1 MNNYINLFDSLNLT
15 MQSIFGTDGIRGRFN
30 EEITY
35 SLAYKVGYALASILE
50 NKKPILIGRD
60 TRMSGDILLH
70 AITQGIND
78 SGKKFI
84 NLGIC
89 PTPAIPFLIQQENLS
104 SGIMISASHN
114 PPEYNGI
121 KIFDHKGQKITKY
134 FENKIQKFIEE
145 SNQKNLS
152 VSTKASP
159 LNANKDL
166 MNIYI
171 KSLIQTMG
179 GENLGGLKI
188 ILDTCYGSAT
198 TCAKK
203 IFQSLG
209 ADVRVINNSK
219 NGMKINMNCGSTNLE
234 PLQRALRE
242 SSADMGFSFDGDADR
257 VIGIDSKGNV
267 LDGDHILFLWG
278 RELMEQK
285 ILTNNLLISTQM
297 ANLGFEKAWKKI
309 GGILYRTDVGD
320 KYVHD
325 AIKKKR
331 AVLGGEQS
339 GHILSKINNFSG
351 DGILTALQ
359 ISKFCKKK
367 NINLNDWLKSSF
379 EPFPQK
385 LTNINLDFNINKL
398 NPKTKLLINQTLE
411 NFQEIYS
418 DNCRVYIRL
427 SGTEPVIRVLVEA
440 QNYKEVDCLSTEIK
454 NKLLLEVNKI
464 MY

>member
-1 MNNYINLFDSLNLT
+1 

-35 SLAYKVGYALASILE
+35 ALAYKVGYSLGSNLE
-50 NKKPILIGRD
+50 NNNPILIGRD
-60 TRMSGDILLH
+60 TRISGFILLQ
-70 AITQGIND
+70 AITRGINE

-89 PTPAIPFLIQQENLS
+89 PTPAIPFLIKQEKLS

-121 KIFDHKGQKITKY
+121 KIFDHNGQKITKN
-134 FENKIQKFIEE
+134 FENKIQRFIET
-145 SNQKNLS
+145 SNQNIRIP
-152 VSTKASP
+152 TKIIS
-159 LNANKDL
+159 LKTNEEL
-166 MNIYI
+166 MDIYV
-171 KSLIQTMG
+171 KSLIETMG
-179 GENLGGLKI
+179 GENLSGMKI

-219 NGMKINMNCGSTNLE
+219 NGLKINMNCGSTNLE
-234 PLQRALRE
+234 PLKKALRE
-242 SSADMGFSFDGDADR
+242 SPADMGFSFDGDADR

-309 GGILYRTDVGD
+309 GGILHRTDVGD

-325 AIKKKR
+325 AIKEKG
-331 AVLGGEQS
+331 AILGGEQS

-359 ISKFCKKK
+359 ISRYCKKK
-367 NINLNDWLKSSF
+367 NINLNDWFKSSF

-385 LTNINLDFNINKL
+385 LTNIKLDFNINKL
-398 NPKTKLLINQTLE
+398 NPKNKILIDESIE
-411 NFQEIYS
+411 NFQAIYS
-418 DNCRVYIRL
+418 ANCRVYIRP

-440 QNYKEVDCLSTEIK
+440 KNHKEVHSLSSEIT
-454 NKLLLEVNKI
+454 NKLFLEIDKI
-464 MY
+464 TNQR

>member
-1 MNNYINLFDSLNLT
+1 
-15 MQSIFGTDGIRGRFN
+15 MQSIFGTDGIRGKFN

-35 SLAYKVGYALASILE
+35 SLAYEVGYALGLTLE
-50 NKKPILIGRD
+50 KKNPILIGRD
-60 TRMSGDILLH
+60 TRISGDVLLQ
-70 AITQGIND
+70 AITQGINE

-89 PTPAIPFLIQQENLS
+89 PTPAIPFLIKQENLS

-121 KIFDHKGQKITKY
+121 KIFDHNGQKITEN
-134 FENKIQKFIEE
+134 FEIKIQTIIEE
-145 SNQKNLS
+145 SKQNISIPTKV
-152 VSTKASP
+152 VSLKTS
-159 LNANKDL
+159 KDL
-166 MNIYI
+166 MDSYI

-179 GENLGGLKI
+179 GENLSGLKI

-198 TCAKK
+198 TCAKN
-203 IFQSLG
+203 IFQNLG

-219 NGMKINMNCGSTNLE
+219 NGLKINMNCGSTNLE
-234 PLQRALRE
+234 PLKKALKE
-242 SSADMGFSFDGDADR
+242 SPADMGFSFDGDADR
-257 VIGIDSKGNV
+257 VIGIDSEGNV
-267 LDGDHILFLWG
+267 LDGDHILYLWG

-285 ILTNNLLISTQM
+285 ILTNNLLVSTQM
-297 ANLGFEKAWKKI
+297 ANLGFEKSWKKI
-309 GGILYRTDVGD
+309 GGMLHRTDVGD

-325 AIKKKR
+325 AIKKNR

-367 NINLNDWLKSSF
+367 KINLNDWLKSSF
-379 EPFPQK
+379 EPYPQK
-385 LTNINLDFNINKL
+385 LTNINLDLDINKL
-398 NPKTKLLINQTLE
+398 NPETKILIDQTIAF
-411 NFQEIYS
+411 FQKIYS
-418 DNCRVYIRL
+418 DNCRVYIRP

-440 QNYKEVDCLSTEIK
+440 KSHKKVHSLSNEITK
-454 NKLLLEVNKI
+454 KLFLEINKI
-464 MY
+464 TN

>member
-1 MNNYINLFDSLNLT
+1 MH
-15 MQSIFGTDGIRGRFN
+15 SIFGTDGIRGKFN

-35 SLAYKVGYALASILE
+35 SLAYKVGYALGASLE
-50 NKKPILIGRD
+50 NKSPIIIGRD
-60 TRMSGDILLH
+60 TRISGDILLQ
-70 AITQGIND
+70 AITQGINE

-89 PTPAIPFLIQQENLS
+89 PTPAIPFLIKQERLS

-121 KIFDHKGQKITKY
+121 KIFDHNGQKITKHL
-134 FENKIQKFIEE
+134 ENKIQKLIEE
-145 SNQKNLS
+145 LSQNISVPRKVIPLNTSKNLF
-152 VSTKASP
+152 
-159 LNANKDL
+159 D
-166 MNIYI
+166 IYI
-171 KSLIQTMG
+171 KSLIQTMD
-179 GENLGGLKI
+179 GENLSGLKI

-219 NGMKINMNCGSTNLE
+219 NGLKINMNCGSTNLE
-234 PLQRALRE
+234 PLKKALRE

-285 ILTNNLLISTQM
+285 ILKNNLLISTHM
-297 ANLGFEKAWKKI
+297 ANLGFEKAWEKI
-309 GGILYRTDVGD
+309 GGILHRTEVGD

-325 AIKKKR
+325 AIKEKK

-385 LTNINLDFNINKL
+385 LTNINLDSNINKF
-398 NPKTKLLINQTLE
+398 NPKTKILIDQTIE
-411 NFQEIYS
+411 NFQETYS
-418 DNCRVYIRL
+418 NNGRVYIRQ
-427 SGTEPVIRVLVEA
+427 SGTEPVLRVLVEA
-440 QNYKEVDCLSTEIK
+440 KNLKEVLSLSSEIT
-454 NKLLLEVNKI
+454 NKLFLEINKI
-464 MY
+464 IN

>member
-1 MNNYINLFDSLNLT
+1 

-30 EEITY
+30 KEITF
-35 SLAYKVGYALASILE
+35 SLAYKVGYALGLNLE
-50 NKKPILIGRD
+50 NDNPILIGRD
-60 TRMSGDILLH
+60 TRISGDILLQ
-70 AITQGIND
+70 AITKGIYA

-89 PTPAIPFLIQQENLS
+89 PTPAIPFLIKKEKMS
-104 SGIMISASHN
+104 CGIMISASHN

-121 KIFDHKGQKITKY
+121 KIFDHNGQKITRN
-134 FENKIQKFIEE
+134 FENKIQKLVEE
-145 SNQKNLS
+145 QNQDQS
-152 VSTKASP
+152 VPTKDIS
-159 LNANKDL
+159 LKANKEL

-179 GENLGGLKI
+179 GGDLSGMKI

-203 IFQSLG
+203 IFHNLG

-219 NGMKINMNCGSTNLE
+219 NGLKINMKCGSTNLQ
-234 PLQRALRE
+234 PIKKALGE
-242 SSADMGFSFDGDADR
+242 NNADIGFSFDGDADR
-257 VIGIDSKGNV
+257 VIGLDSKGNV

-278 RELMEQK
+278 RELMEEDT
-285 ILTNNLLISTQM
+285 LTNNLLISTQM
-297 ANLGFEKAWKKI
+297 ANLGFEKAWNKI

-359 ISKFCKKK
+359 IAKYCKKK
-367 NINLNDWLKSSF
+367 NITLNEWFKTSF
-379 EPFPQK
+379 DPFSQQ
-385 LTNINLDFNINKL
+385 LTNINIDFNINKI
-398 NPKTKLLINQTLE
+398 NPKTKILIDQTIE
-411 NFQEIYS
+411 SYHCNNS
-418 DNCRVYIRL
+418 DNFRIYIRP

-440 QNYKEVDCLSTEIK
+440 KNQRKAHSLSREIT
-454 NKLLLEVNKI
+454 NKLSLEIDKI
-464 MY
+464 MK

>member
-1 MNNYINLFDSLNLT
+1 

-30 EEITY
+30 KEITY
-35 SLAYKVGYALASILE
+35 SLAYKVGYVLGSTLE
-50 NKKPILIGRD
+50 KKNPILIGRD
-60 TRMSGDILLH
+60 TRISGDILLK
-70 AITQGIND
+70 AITQGINE

-89 PTPAIPFLIQQENLS
+89 PTPAIPFLIKQENMS

-121 KIFDHKGQKITKY
+121 KIFDHNGKKITKY

-145 SNQKNLS
+145 SNQNIFIPKK
-152 VSTKASP
+152 VIP
-159 LNANKDL
+159 LNTNKDL
-166 MNIYI
+166 LDIYI
-171 KSLIQTMG
+171 KSLLETMG
-179 GENLGGLKI
+179 GENLSGLKI

-198 TCAKK
+198 TCAEK

-219 NGMKINMNCGSTNLE
+219 NGLKINMNCGSTNLE
-234 PLQRALRE
+234 PLKKALRE
-242 SSADMGFSFDGDADR
+242 SPADMGFSFDGDADR
-257 VIGIDSKGNV
+257 VIGIDSRGNV

-285 ILTNNLLISTQM
+285 ILTNNALITTQM
-297 ANLGFEKAWKKI
+297 ANQGFENAWKKI

-320 KYVHD
+320 KYVYD

-359 ISKFCKKK
+359 ISKYCKKK
-367 NINLNDWLKSSF
+367 NINLNNWLKSSF

-385 LTNINLDFNINKL
+385 ITNINLDFNINKL
-398 NPKTKLLINQTLE
+398 NPKTKILIDQTIE
-411 NFQEIYS
+411 NFQKIYS
-418 DNCRVYIRL
+418 DHCRVYIRP
-427 SGTEPVIRVLVEA
+427 SGTEPVMRVLVEA
-440 QNYKEVDCLSTEIK
+440 KNHKKVHSLSNEIK
-454 NKLLLEVNKI
+454 NKLLLEINKI
-464 MY
+464 IN